1 MERKQSSTNVL
12 DDKTILDSQSF
23 YKQVMKKFEFEDKCG
38 IKTIVAKLGSDTLQ
52 AFYQSSS
59 HEALVYAETFCRLS
73 TYKKLAVRF
82 FDWMLFEK
90 VVDFTVPAD
99 MQSDRRLKSVNST
112 LRVKLKYRPG

>member
-12 DDKTILDSQSF
+12 DNKTILDSQSF
-23 YKQVMKKFEFEDKCG
+23 YKQVMKKFGFEDKCG
-38 IKTIVAKLGSDTLQ
+38 MKTIVAKLGSDTLQ

-90 VVDFTVPAD
+90 
-99 MQSDRRLKSVNST
+99 S
-112 LRVKLKYRPG
+112 G